1 MGLPFVDSLNGKKRD
16 QALAVDLG
24 GRTTKA
30 VEVHR
35 SGHGLVL
42 GGYAVLDAPIF
53 EKTISVGLLAEHL
66 KAVIQ
71 ALPVKAKNM
80 ILTMGVN
87 DALVRHA
94 DMPRVPVEDLRQ
106 ALKLN
111 ARNYLQQEL
120 PGYAFDCHLG
130 AAQQQLKTADRAK
143 QPPGPPKQRVLIAG
157 AKKQLLDDYVK
168 GGRGAGLIVDYI
180 VPSLIAP
187 VNSFE
192 KAMPEVFAKEAVAL
206 VDLGFKNSS
215 ICILQQG
222 ELILS
227 RVVTMGGDRLTSG
240 LAEVLNVSYAEA
252 EGIKIGMPTEVQAQL
267 ESLVM
272 PLGRELRASIDFY
285 EHEHDRPVTQVFI
298 TGAAARSEFI
308 VQTLEHEMMIGC
320 KALNPTTFLQMES
333 LSKQAAQIEQV
344 APQLA
349 VALGA
354 ALVVL

>member
-16 QALAVDLG
+16 QVMAVDLG

-35 SGHGLVL
+35 SGHGLAL

-53 EKTISVGLLAEHL
+53 EKTISPELLTEHL
-66 KAVIQ
+66 KAVVQ
-71 ALPVKAKNM
+71 ALPVKAKNT

-94 DMPRVPVEDLRQ
+94 DMPRVAIGDLRL

-111 ARNYLQQEL
+111 ARTYLQQEL
-120 PGYAFDCHLG
+120 PGYAFDCYLG
-130 AAQQQLKTADRAK
+130 ATQQQPMTADRAK
-143 QPPGPPKQRVLIAG
+143 QPPGSPKQRVLIAG
-157 AKKQLLDDYVK
+157 AKKQLLDDYVR

-180 VPSLIAP
+180 VPSLICP

-192 KAMPEVFAKEAVAL
+192 MAMPEVFAKEAVAL

-227 RVVTMGGDRLTSG
+227 RVVSLGGDRLTSG

-298 TGAAARSEFI
+298 TGAAARSDFI
-308 VQTLEHEMMIGC
+308 VQTLEHEMIIGC
-320 KALNPTTFLQMES
+320 KALNPTTFLQMEP
-333 LSKQAAQIEQV
+333 LSKQTAEIEQV

-349 VALGA
+349 VAVGA